1 MKDVVFEGKV
11 STYYSVTTRAKTK
24 SEAIENI
31 DYDYGNRCILNHS
44 EDDLTLFDGIE
55 DLETDTFDV
64 VSLLETH
71 EVKDE
76 DYIGD
81 EY

>member
-1 MKDVVFEGKV
+1 MKEFTFEVKV

-31 DYDYGNRCILNHS
+31 QYDYGNRCILNHS

-55 DLETDTFDV
+55 DLETDSFDI
-64 VSLLETH
+64 VSLLETC
-71 EVKDE
+71 EVE
-76 DYIGD
+76 
-81 EY
+81 EV

>member
-1 MKDVVFEGKV
+1 MKEFVFEVKV

-31 DYDYGNRCILNHS
+31 DYDYGNRCILNNS
-44 EDDLTLFDGIE
+44 EDDSTLFDGIK
-55 DLETDTFDV
+55 DLETDSFDV

-76 DYIGD
+76 DYIRD

>member
-1 MKDVVFEGKV
+1 MKAFVFEVKV

-31 DYDYGNRCILNHS
+31 DYDYGNRCILNNS